1 MHEPRV
7 EKLVCFLAY
16 LGIGVL
22 SLLTM
27 FSPPMTVSVP
37 LGPVLTYVWLGLWV
51 TSAVGCGAVVL
62 AGWWKAERVFLAVG
76 LLGIGI
82 YSAVVVTLHVVE
94 SGSRLAQL
102 TVIWTSAAFYVY
114 RMVRIWGADFEPR
127 A

>member
-1 MHEPRV
+1 MS
-7 EKLVCFLAY
+7 C
-16 LGIGVL
+16 
-22 SLLTM
+22 
-27 FSPPMTVSVP
+27 P
-37 LGPVLTYVWLGLWV
+37 LGFRVPRGRPGGVWC
-51 TSAVGCGAVVL
+51 GCWGVVL